1 MLNREGSMTIRTI
14 GLWIVIALMPGAA
27 VILSGE
33 PQPLPETRALVEF
46 QRAADSYAFTHRQT
60 ERRGAAPPAMTE
72 GTLFTPMVSAVFR
85 SRIQSARAAGCAVPG
100 AGADYAVPR
109 VNDPTA
115 GSAGVPPC
123 IAAALPRLPAEL
135 EYRMAGVALLL
146 ADAHLHIVIDV
157 LHAAFPQGATP

>member
-1 MLNREGSMTIRTI
+1 MSIKTI
-14 GLWIVIALMPGAA
+14 GLGLCIVLMPGAA

-33 PQPLPETRALVEF
+33 PQTLPETQALVEF
-46 QRAADSYAFTHRQT
+46 QRAADSYAFTHRRT
-60 ERRGAAPPAMTE
+60 ERRGTAPPAMTE

-109 VNDPTA
+109 VNDATA
-115 GSAGVPPC
+115 RSVAVPPC
-123 IAAALPRLPAEL
+123 IAAALPKLPAEL

-146 ADAHLHIVIDV
+146 ADAHLHIVVDV
-157 LHAAFPQGATP
+157 LHAAFPQAATQ